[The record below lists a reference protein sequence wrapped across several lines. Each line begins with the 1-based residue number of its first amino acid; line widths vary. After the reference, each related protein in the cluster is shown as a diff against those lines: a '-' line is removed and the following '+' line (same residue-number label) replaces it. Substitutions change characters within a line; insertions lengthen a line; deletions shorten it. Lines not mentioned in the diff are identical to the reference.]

1 MLPRNE
7 LEVNLAAA
15 RAWRMNENRKL
26 SDLAAAGA
34 AQIGKAEP
42 VAEAGLL
49 AAALEPWQAGTS
61 YAKGTAFVHNGQEPH
76 RRQRLHPR
84 TISRWMGTSGIRAER
99 LFLNTKKERKA
110 L

>member
-42 VAEAGLL
+42 VAEAGLF

-61 YAKGTAFVHNGQEPH
+61 YAK
-76 RRQRLHPR
+76 RR
-84 TISRWMGTSGIRAER
+84 GIRSQRCGVFCAAGGSIR
-99 LFLNTKKERKA
+99 RASAAGQHGHGGHLRRSSYP
-110 L
+110 